1 MEKFDAYYKWLGIPP
16 EEQPPNHYRLL
27 GVSQFEA
34 DPDVI
39 SSAAN
44 QRVGYLRQRAA
55 GPHQE
60 LTKKLLD
67 EVAAARNCLLDAK
80 KKSAYDLR
88 LKAGPAA
95 EPLTGTLVAKPASI
109 SSSELDAIAAE
120 PRASAM
126 ESIQRIRGSKAGLV
140 VVGAVVIAII
150 AGSVYLLRDGS
161 GTVADPNPPP
171 TDQNDVTSSDGS
183 NGDAVMTDTTS
194 TDNSS
199 VSPDTTPSDATTSP
213 PKEVADGKS
222 KPTEP
227 DKDTQP
233 RAPVASVDPREVL
246 TLQGHKVPVVELATT
261 ADGRFIV
268 SASQGR
274 DRQTGQS
281 VGECIV
287 WDVAAGQSVVRYTG
301 HPGLVRSVAVSPDGK
316 YVLSSGDDIRLW
328 ELETGRDVRE
338 FKTSRRPANRVAFS
352 PDGRAATVGAAT
364 LIVWDVET
372 GEATRQIAGLSV
384 FSLAVGFSLDGKVV
398 AAGTGEKGDVIGLWD
413 PESGAELCQLAGHQA
428 TVRGLAFLPDGRHLW
443 SCDAANLAFLW
454 DLKEKKN
461 LKKIGPA
468 SSIRATP
475 DGGLVLIGTSTG
487 AVRFHDAVTSRFRIG
502 FPQLPCQIRD
512 IALLPDSQR
521 IVFAG
526 TGTGPGEPEEADFAI
541 YIWTLPPSIKVSPAS
556 ESPTPVAIAAA
567 PSSESTRP
575 PSAAERVSKRLPPP
589 GADEFKQAQQQ
600 VRDIFKDDFALA
612 KKPEQKG
619 ALATKLF
626 KQADTTRDD
635 PAGRYALLMEARELA
650 MTALNGDGALEL
662 ADRLAELYEIDPIP
676 LKLDSLKQ
684 ISASTKSTLS
694 LQVAT
699 ENCFELADE
708 AVRKGNFEAATEL
721 MRLATSMAI
730 KSKLGK
736 LRDDTKVRSDIL
748 TQKRK
753 LHDESEQA
761 KKTLEDSP
769 DDAAAREK
777 LGRFLC
783 FVLDDWETGLP
794 HLAKA
799 VTPALRSA
807 AELELAASSNAD
819 NSSEVADA
827 WYDFAK
833 TAKLPDKPFAQ
844 ARSLKWYRSVIKD
857 ATGLARVRAQTRI
870 QELSKL
876 VPDTT
881 TSNSPRKSSGS

>member
-1 MEKFDAYYKWLGIPP
+1 VLPQG
-16 EEQPPNHYRLL
+16 L
-27 GVSQFEA
+27 
-34 DPDVI
+34 
-39 SSAAN
+39 
-44 QRVGYLRQRAA
+44 QRR
-55 GPHQE
+55 
-60 LTKKLLD
+60 
-67 EVAAARNCLLDAK
+67 
-80 KKSAYDLR
+80 
-88 LKAGPAA
+88 
-95 EPLTGTLVAKPASI
+95 
-109 SSSELDAIAAE
+109 
-120 PRASAM
+120 
-126 ESIQRIRGSKAGLV
+126 
-140 VVGAVVIAII
+140 
-150 AGSVYLLRDGS
+150 
-161 GTVADPNPPP
+161 
-171 TDQNDVTSSDGS
+171 
-183 NGDAVMTDTTS
+183 
-194 TDNSS
+194 
-199 VSPDTTPSDATTSP
+199 
-213 PKEVADGKS
+213 
-222 KPTEP
+222 
-227 DKDTQP
+227 
-233 RAPVASVDPREVL
+233 
-246 TLQGHKVPVVELATT
+246 
-261 ADGRFIV
+261 
-268 SASQGR
+268 
-274 DRQTGQS
+274 
-281 VGECIV
+281 
-287 WDVAAGQSVVRYTG
+287 
-301 HPGLVRSVAVSPDGK
+301 
-316 YVLSSGDDIRLW
+316 
-328 ELETGRDVRE
+328 
-338 FKTSRRPANRVAFS
+338 
-352 PDGRAATVGAAT
+352 
-364 LIVWDVET
+364 
-372 GEATRQIAGLSV
+372 
-384 FSLAVGFSLDGKVV
+384 
-398 AAGTGEKGDVIGLWD
+398 
-413 PESGAELCQLAGHQA
+413 
-428 TVRGLAFLPDGRHLW
+428 LPDGRHLW
-443 SCDAANLAFLW
+443 SCDAANLAYLW

-487 AVRFHDAVTSRFRIG
+487 AARFHDAVTSRFRIG

-541 YIWTLPPSIKVSPAS
+541 HIWTLPPGIKVSPAS
-556 ESPTPVAIAAA
+556 ETPTPVAIAAS
-567 PSSESTRP
+567 PSSESTNS
-575 PSAAERVSKRLPPP
+575 PSGTERVKQRLPPP
-589 GADEFKQAQQQ
+589 GDDEFKQAQQQ
-600 VRDIFKDDFALA
+600 VRDIFKDEFAQA

-626 KQADTTRDD
+626 KQADATRDD

-662 ADRLAELYEIDPIP
+662 ADRIAELYEVDPIP
-676 LKLDSLKQ
+676 LKLDSIKQ

-736 LRDDTKVRSDIL
+736 LRDETRMRNDLL

-753 LHDESEQA
+753 LHDESELA

-769 DDAAAREK
+769 DDAAAHEK
-777 LGRFLC
+777 LGRYLC

-844 ARSLKWYRSVIKD
+844 ARSLKWYRAVIKD

-881 TSNSPRKSSGS
+881 PNSTRKSSGS